1 MSNPEELDVAGV
13 AKLARL
19 KLSAEEAQLFQEQLA
34 QVMKHFA
41 KLREVDLENVE
52 PAAHARPIFDVLRE
66 DEVRSGL
73 TSEQA
78 LRNAPRAAND
88 LFLVTKVVE

>member
-1 MSNPEELDVAGV
+1 MSNPEELDVAYV

-19 KLSAEEAQLFQEQLA
+19 KLSAEETQLFQEQLA

-41 KLREVDLENVE
+41 KLREVDLEDVA
-52 PAAHARPIFDVLRE
+52 PAAHACPIFDVLRE
-66 DEVRSGL
+66 DEVRPGL

-78 LRNAPRAAND
+78 LRNASRAANG